1 MVNSAG
7 DLFVWGE
14 DFEAIIDI
22 LDGDEVL
29 DEQFST
35 DVCQVSIIIRTFE
48 SLSRIAEV
56 KFYSVRRLLLLLVNI
71 FPRIPVTH

>member
-1 MVNSAG
+1 MTDSAD

-35 DVCQVSIIIRTFE
+35 EVCQVSIIIRTFE
-48 SLSRIAEV
+48 SLSRIAEL
-56 KFYSVRRLLLLLVNI
+56 KFYSQSSAVRLV
-71 FPRIPVTH
+71 